1 MSSDDTP
8 SETIFEC
15 IQCGECCNGFGGT
28 YVTPANI
35 AAIADFIGADPDTFV
50 RDYCRMSG
58 SRPVL
63 AQGPDGYCIFFRDRL
78 CSIHPVK
85 PRMCRAWPYIE
96 SVLKDPANWRMMA
109 GSCPGMRT
117 DVSDACILRCVREE
131 IERRGF

>member
-8 SETIFEC
+8 CETIFEC

-35 AAIADFIGADPDTFV
+35 AAIADYIGADPETFV
-50 RDYCRMSG
+50 RDYCQMSG

-63 AQGPDGYCIFFRDRL
+63 AQGPDGYCVFFRDKL